1 MNYPSL
7 ADDFFCTRGGESLLK
22 ISVFMTYYSL
32 TYLDGDLRM
41 LSISES
47 PSDWITLLLKS
58 KGVTTSETNT
68 EMGLTLSKY
77 S

>member
-1 MNYPSL
+1 
-7 ADDFFCTRGGESLLK
+7 
-22 ISVFMTYYSL
+22 
-32 TYLDGDLRM
+32 M

-68 EMGLTLSKY
+68 ELGLTLSKY

>member
-1 MNYPSL
+1 MNYPSF
-7 ADDFFCTRGGESLLK
+7 ADDFFRTRGGESLLK

>member
-7 ADDFFCTRGGESLLK
+7 ADDFSRTRGGESLLK

-68 EMGLTLSKY
+68 ELGLTLFKY

>member
-7 ADDFFCTRGGESLLK
+7 ADDFFRTREGESLLK

-68 EMGLTLSKY
+68 ELGLTLSKY